1 MTSEVGTVFVAVPA
15 VNERLLVRL
24 ICKICP
30 VGIVIITGDQP
41 AGVVAVVHAQERGF
55 ANYFFTA
62 TTAAQSAALHTE
74 GLRGWDLERVVR
86 MDTGVVTKLFAALA
100 AALSVPFL
108 GAVPTAHAG
117 GYCELG
123 NLLIPQEVHHVG
135 TYRDAT
141 CAAVADIVTISQ
153 KSDCIPAVTNYVV
166 SRGYDPYV
174 AKDIAL
180 HNC

>member
-1 MTSEVGTVFVAVPA
+1 MRAASQKDAEPPA
-15 VNERLLVRL
+15 ATL
-24 ICKICP
+24 
-30 VGIVIITGDQP
+30 
-41 AGVVAVVHAQERGF
+41 
-55 ANYFFTA
+55 FTKP
-62 TTAAQSAALHTE
+62 QL
-74 GLRGWDLERVVR
+74 GPP

-108 GAVPTAHAG
+108 GAAPTAHADA
-117 GYCELG
+117 YCELG
-123 NLLIPQEVHHVG
+123 NLLIPQEVHQVR

-141 CAAVADIVTISQ
+141 CAAVADIVTTSQ

>member
-1 MTSEVGTVFVAVPA
+1 MS
-15 VNERLLVRL
+15 
-24 ICKICP
+24 
-30 VGIVIITGDQP
+30 
-41 AGVVAVVHAQERGF
+41 
-55 ANYFFTA
+55 
-62 TTAAQSAALHTE
+62 TTRIS
-74 GLRGWDLERVVR
+74 D
-86 MDTGVVTKLFAALA
+86 DTGVVIKLFAAVAA

-108 GAVPTAHAG
+108 GAAPTAHAD

-141 CAAVADIVTISQ
+141 CAAVADIVTTSDS
-153 KSDCIPAVTNYVV
+153 SDCVRAVTNYVV

-174 AKDIAL
+174 GKDIAL